1 MSLRKILPAALI
13 ALTPVMASSAFAAS
27 LTVGFSQ
34 IGSESGWR
42 AAETSVSKTEAQKRN
57 ITLKI
62 ADAQQ
67 KQENQ
72 IKAIRS
78 FVAQGVDAIFLAPV
92 VATGWDA
99 VLNEAKDAKIPVI
112 LLDRDIETANKALYL
127 TAVTSDSVHEGVV
140 AGEWLAKNVGSKP
153 CSVVELQGTVG
164 ASVATNRKKGFDDAI
179 AKHSNIKMIRSQTG
193 DFTRAKGKE
202 VTESF
207 LKAEN
212 GGKNICA
219 LYAHND
225 DMAVGAIQAIKEA
238 GLKPGKDILVV
249 SIDAVPDIFKA
260 FMAGEA
266 NATVELTPNM
276 AGPAFDALIAFKD
289 KGTVPPKWIQTESKL
304 YTPTDEPQKIYDSKK
319 GFDDAIAKHSN
330 IKMIRSQTGDFTRA
344 KGKEVTES
352 FLKAENSRAA
362 SRAVGK
368 YRLWVRVRKILALCS
383 KSWA

>member
-1 MSLRKILPAALI
+1 MTLKKLLPAALI
-13 ALTPVMASSAFAAS
+13 ALTPMMATGAFAAS

-42 AAETSVSKTEAQKRN
+42 AAETSVSKSEAQKRN

-112 LLDRDIETANKALYL
+112 LLDRDIDTANKSLYL
-127 TAVTSDSVHEGVV
+127 TAVTSDSVHEGAV
-140 AGEWLAKNVGSKP
+140 AGEWLAKNVGAKP
-153 CSVVELQGTVG
+153 CNVVELQGTVG

-179 AKHSNIKMIRSQTG
+179 AKHSNIKVIRSQTG

-225 DMAVGAIQAIKEA
+225 DMAVGGIQAIKEA

-276 AGPAFDALIAFKD
+276 AGPAFDALIAFKE
-289 KGTVPPKWIQTESKL
+289 KGTMPPKWIQTESKL
-304 YTPTDEPQKIYDSKK
+304 YTPADDPQKIYDSKK
-319 GFDDAIAKHSN
+319 GL
-330 IKMIRSQTGDFTRA
+330 G
-344 KGKEVTES
+344 
-352 FLKAENSRAA
+352 
-362 SRAVGK
+362 
-368 YRLWVRVRKILALCS
+368 Y
-383 KSWA
+383 

>member
-1 MSLRKILPAALI
+1 MTLKKFLPTALI
-13 ALTPVMASSAFAAS
+13 ALTPLMATSAFAAG

-42 AAETSVSKTEAQKRN
+42 AAETSVSKSEAQKRN

-99 VLNEAKDAKIPVI
+99 VLGEAKDAKIPVI
-112 LLDRDIETANKALYL
+112 LLDRDVETADKSLYL
-127 TAVTSDSVHEGVV
+127 TAVTSDSVHEGAV
-140 AGEWLAKNVGSKP
+140 AGEWLAKQVGDKP
-153 CSVVELQGTVG
+153 CNVVELQGTVG

-179 AKHSNIKMIRSQTG
+179 AKHANIKVVRSQTG

-202 VTESF
+202 VAESF

-276 AGPAFDALIAFKD
+276 AGPAFDALIAYKD

-304 YTPTDEPQKIYDSKK
+304 YTPTDDPQKIYDSKK
-319 GFDDAIAKHSN
+319 GL
-330 IKMIRSQTGDFTRA
+330 G
-344 KGKEVTES
+344 
-352 FLKAENSRAA
+352 
-362 SRAVGK
+362 
-368 YRLWVRVRKILALCS
+368 Y
-383 KSWA
+383 